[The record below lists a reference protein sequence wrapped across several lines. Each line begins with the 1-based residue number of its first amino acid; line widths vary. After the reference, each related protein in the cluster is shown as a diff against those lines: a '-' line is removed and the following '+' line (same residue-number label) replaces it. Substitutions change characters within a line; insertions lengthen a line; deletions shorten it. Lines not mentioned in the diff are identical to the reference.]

1 LGDDSANTQLF
12 CHLDSKEE
20 VQVTNHDLIRKEDG
34 SNELKV
40 DPLNH
45 HSCIV
50 PKLAISLSEA
60 EERMKALNDFV
71 TQMMQE
77 GVDYGRLEGYSK
89 PTLLKPGA
97 EKLCD
102 AFGFS
107 KQVDV
112 IQRIEEWEK
121 GFFAYEVKVTLINK
135 QTGMMDAEGI
145 GSCNSREKSF
155 AHQDPYTLVNT
166 FLKMAKK
173 RALIDAVLS
182 ATRASGIFTQDIEDF
197 AGTQIKQNNEP
208 ATPKQREMIYR
219 LVAEMNMHPN
229 TAKELMMQ
237 MYQVDHSTKL
247 TKQQASSFIQDLLLL
262 KSEH

>member
-1 LGDDSANTQLF
+1 
-12 CHLDSKEE
+12 
-20 VQVTNHDLIRKEDG
+20 VTNNDLLRKEDG

-40 DPLNH
+40 DPVNQ

-50 PKLAISLSEA
+50 PKLTISLSEA
-60 EERMKALNDFV
+60 KERIQALNEFV
-71 TQMMQE
+71 IQMMQE
-77 GVDYGRLEGYSK
+77 GVDYGRVEVYSK

-112 IQRIEEWEK
+112 IRRIEEWEK
-121 GFFAYEVKVTLINK
+121 VFFAYEVKVTLINK
-135 QTGMMDAEGI
+135 QTGMMEAEGI

-155 AHQDPYTLVNT
+155 VHQDHYTLVNT

-182 ATRASGIFTQDIEDF
+182 ATRASGIFTQDIEDL
-197 AGTQIKQNNEP
+197 AEAQIKHNNEP

-229 TAKELMMQ
+229 TVKELMMQ

-262 KSEH
+262 KSKH